1 MDFTDA
7 VNAMKSSL
15 QEDEDSA
22 FFNSLLPSVRSLNT
36 DQKFKFRLKTVQLLQ
51 DIRNFF
57 S

>member
-1 MDFTDA
+1 MDFTNA
-7 VNAMKSSL
+7 VNATKS
-15 QEDEDSA
+15 QEDEDLA